1 MIVINLL
8 PASQR
13 KATGWR
19 LPSWTP
25 KQVAIGTGV
34 GLGVMT
40 AALMLWRV
48 GLEQA
53 NRHLGTEWAKLES
66 TKRDL
71 DTEHERVVMLER
83 QAMSFRRLR
92 ATGVQW
98 APRLNVLSDAMV
110 PGVWLTR
117 LQVQS
122 VEVKAKRVK
131 RAKPSAE
138 KAGEKGAAEKEKEA
152 KSSKDKKPAAPPAIV
167 QLSVSGTA
175 LVPPGEEL
183 SPLGAL
189 VQSLKH
195 QPDFS
200 KYFDNVEISSV
211 QRRKVGQLE
220 VSDFMLQLVA
230 KEAPS
235 ASSNR

>member
-1 MIVINLL
+1 MIVINLF
-8 PASQR
+8 PANQR

-25 KQVAIGTGV
+25 KQVAIGAGI

-40 AALMLWRV
+40 AALILWRV

-53 NRHLGTEWAKLES
+53 NRRLGVEWAKLES

-71 DTEHERVVMLER
+71 DTEHERVAMLER

-98 APRLNVLSDAMV
+98 APPLNILSDAMV
-110 PGVWLTR
+110 PGIWLTR

-122 VEVKAKRVK
+122 VEVKAKRARRV
-131 RAKPSAE
+131 AKASAE
-138 KAGEKGAAEKEKEA
+138 KAGGEKGKETKA
-152 KSSKDKKPAAPPAIV
+152 SKDKRPSAPPAII
-167 QLSVSGTA
+167 QLSVAGTA

-195 QPDFS
+195 QPDFA
-200 KYFDNVEISSV
+200 KYFEGVEISSV
-211 QRRKVGQLE
+211 QRRKIGQLE
-220 VSDFMLQLVA
+220 VSDFVLQLVA
-230 KEAPS
+230 KESPS
-235 ASSNR
+235 ASSSR